1 MAGLI
6 GAVATML
13 GLSNAAMAH
22 QLPLSADIA
31 GALERGTGP
40 IGQVLRVVN
49 AYERGDL
56 AEVAAAYSGDD
67 LTGTVMDAMRW
78 SRMAVQA
85 TQGAL

>member
-1 MAGLI
+1 
-6 GAVATML
+6 
-13 GLSNAAMAH
+13 MAH

-40 IGQVLRVVN
+40 IGQVLRVVT

-85 TQGAL
+85 TQGAV